1 MMNSNANKPGDAMLG
16 DIADDMIL
24 DQVSELDGL
33 GSGSE
38 FGAASFGNQAAG
50 ADAGRPKRDLPQM
63 MRKIPVT
70 LTLEVGSARISLQE
84 LMAIGPDSVLEL
96 DVLAGEPLVIKVNG
110 TPIGRAEVVV
120 AGENYGLK
128 VIDLDGLNL
137 DLMTS

>member
-1 MMNSNANKPGDAMLG
+1 MNLNENTQTEGMLG
-16 DIADDMIL
+16 DIADDMII
-24 DQVSELDGL
+24 DQVNEISDI
-33 GSGSE
+33 SN
-38 FGAASFGNQAAG
+38 A
-50 ADAGRPKRDLPQM
+50 RTRRDIPQM

-84 LMAIGPDSVLEL
+84 LMAIGPDSVIEL
-96 DVLAGEPLVIKVNG
+96 DMLAGEPLVIKVNG

-137 DLMTS
+137 DMMTS